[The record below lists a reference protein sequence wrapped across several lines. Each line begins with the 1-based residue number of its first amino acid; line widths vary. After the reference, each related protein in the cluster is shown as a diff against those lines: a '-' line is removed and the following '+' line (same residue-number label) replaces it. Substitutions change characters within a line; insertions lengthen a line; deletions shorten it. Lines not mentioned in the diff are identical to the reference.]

1 MREIPFLVPSIT
13 EQAAIAEYL
22 DKETTNIDTALNN
35 TRREIELLQEY
46 RTVLIADVVSGKVD
60 VREVA
65 ANLPDDAD
73 DAEIRAERDP
83 YQSITR
89 RFKVSSLVAA
99 RRTLDLNLIDRDAFF
114 RFYQEYKDTEWQSK
128 TDGGNF

>member
-22 DKETTNIDTALNN
+22 DKEITNIDTALNN

-60 VREVA
+60 VRDVA

-73 DAEIRAERDP
+73 DAERRAERDP
-83 YQSITR
+83 FLY
-89 RFKVSSLVAA
+89 AEEHA
-99 RRTLDLNLIDRDAFF
+99 PD
-114 RFYQEYKDTEWQSK
+114 Y
-128 TDGGNF
+128 

>member
-22 DKETTNIDTALNN
+22 DKEIANIDTALNN

-60 VREVA
+60 VRDVA

-73 DAEIRAERDP
+73 DAEIRTERDP
-83 YQSITR
+83 FLYAEER
-89 RFKVSSLVAA
+89 AP
-99 RRTLDLNLIDRDAFF
+99 DC
-114 RFYQEYKDTEWQSK
+114 
-128 TDGGNF
+128 

>member
-22 DKETTNIDTALNN
+22 DKEITNIDTALNN
-35 TRREIELLQEY
+35 TRRELELLQEY

-60 VREVA
+60 VRDVA

-73 DAEIRAERDP
+73 DAKRRAERDP
-83 YQSITR
+83 FLY
-89 RFKVSSLVAA
+89 AEEHA
-99 RRTLDLNLIDRDAFF
+99 PDC
-114 RFYQEYKDTEWQSK
+114 
-128 TDGGNF
+128 

>member
-22 DKETTNIDTALNN
+22 DKEITNIDTALNN
-35 TRREIELLQEY
+35 TRRELELLQEY

-60 VREVA
+60 VRDVA

-73 DAEIRAERDP
+73 DAERRAARDP
-83 YQSITR
+83 FLY
-89 RFKVSSLVAA
+89 AEEHA
-99 RRTLDLNLIDRDAFF
+99 PDC
-114 RFYQEYKDTEWQSK
+114 
-128 TDGGNF
+128 